1 MEKQRVS
8 DAVIRRLPRYYRQL
22 SQLEREGVLRIS
34 SGQLSR
40 LMSLTASQIRHD
52 LNCFGGFGQQGYGYS
67 VKGLKSAIADIL
79 ELGQQKHMIIIGA
92 GNIGQALAC
101 YEGFPREGFYVH
113 AIFDNNPR
121 LIGKTVGRLQVSDI
135 QELEIYLA
143 AEKVNIAV
151 VATPGEF
158 AQQTADRLTA
168 CGVRAIWNFAPI
180 DVAAP
185 NNVVVENVSLSD
197 SLYALSYFMN
207 QLDEQA

>member
-113 AIFDNNPR
+113 AFFDTNPR
-121 LIGKTVGRLQVSDI
+121 LFGKTVGRLQVSDI
-135 QELEIYLA
+135 QE
-143 AEKVNIAV
+143 
-151 VATPGEF
+151 
-158 AQQTADRLTA
+158 
-168 CGVRAIWNFAPI
+168 
-180 DVAAP
+180 
-185 NNVVVENVSLSD
+185 
-197 SLYALSYFMN
+197 
-207 QLDEQA
+207 